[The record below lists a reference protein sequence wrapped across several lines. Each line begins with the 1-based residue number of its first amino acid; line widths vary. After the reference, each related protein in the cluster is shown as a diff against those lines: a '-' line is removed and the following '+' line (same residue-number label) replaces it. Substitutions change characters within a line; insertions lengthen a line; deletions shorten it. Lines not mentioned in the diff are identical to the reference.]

1 MSRSDEELVRDAL
14 DHIDVLKRH
23 LQRTDMGDDIVADAV
38 SMRLA
43 AAIEA
48 VAATSATFREE
59 VFGPQW
65 KIIWATRNRI
75 AHGYAFIDLNV
86 IRNTVEHDL
95 PEFEQNLRR
104 SLP

>member
-1 MSRSDEELVRDAL
+1 MRWITSKFSNATSNAPTWATTSSRTPSVC
-14 DHIDVLKRH
+14 
-23 LQRTDMGDDIVADAV
+23 
-38 SMRLA
+38 RLA